1 MILAHVFFFSSP
13 AGLKIHGYKKKWEE
27 LTPLFKVSGE
37 IFVVLDE
44 ANNFVVC
51 HA

>member
-1 MILAHVFFFSSP
+1 M
-13 AGLKIHGYKKKWEE
+13 GLKIRGYKKKWEE
-27 LTPLFKVSGE
+27 LTLLFKVSDE

-51 HA
+51 HQ